1 MLLKLLSSL
10 IYLFKRLIT
19 YPDYY
24 IVSEE
29 LEYKINPDVKFRT
42 EDPFWEE
49 ESKDWCDGILTEYFV
64 DVTDKDFRHSFI
76 PQNVELLILHVK
88 YYYNGKLYSS
98 ISYDIN
104 FKPGVNEN
112 EAMHFS
118 IPFNSAWLVDAD
130 DKPVKDITEKVKRY
144 SGERGDFHGEK
155 VALEHFLYYD
165 REYLEQYIPKIVL
178 KNTLGM
184 KKVISTLTG
193 FTTDLQIP

>member
-10 IYLFKRLIT
+10 IYLFKRLTT

-49 ESKDWCDGILTEYFV
+49 ESKDWRDGILTEYFV
-64 DVTDKDFRHSFI
+64 DVTDKGFRHTFI
-76 PQNVELLILHVK
+76 PQNVELLILRVK

-104 FKPGVNEN
+104 FKPGVNES
-112 EAMHFS
+112 ESMHFS
-118 IPFNSAWLVDAD
+118 IPFSSAWLVDAD

-144 SGERGDFHGEK
+144 AGPRNDFHKER
-155 VALEHFLYYD
+155 VPLTDFLYYTP
-165 REYLEQYIPKIVL
+165 EKL
-178 KNTLGM
+178 KNDYPNVVIKNVLNM
-184 KKVISTLTG
+184 KKKVSTLDG
-193 FTTDLQIP
+193 FTTDLRIP